1 MTDTP
6 EFRMLM
12 ILVHETGWSLSKSYM
27 EWFTLLFL
35 TSNIFE
41 SKTTQNYDSD
51 QELRK
56 LISQMVE
63 NFQNQTLILI
73 DDREDFERRILSHLR
88 PACFRIRYNLSLGV
102 YSIDSLI
109 KDSNH
114 AILIDLMKELIIPI
128 ENWLNKAFQ
137 MMN

>member
-12 ILVHETGWSLSKSYM
+12 ILVHETGWSLSKVIWSGSRYY
-27 EWFTLLFL
+27 FNFQY
-35 TSNIFE
+35 FE

-88 PACFRIRYNLSLGV
+88 PACFRIR
-102 YSIDSLI
+102 
-109 KDSNH
+109 
-114 AILIDLMKELIIPI
+114 
-128 ENWLNKAFQ
+128 
-137 MMN
+137 

>member
-35 TSNIFE
+35 TSNILRA
-41 SKTTQNYDSD
+41 KLLKIMIRIK
-51 QELRK
+51 LRK

-73 DDREDFERRILSHLR
+73 DDRRL
-88 PACFRIRYNLSLGV
+88 
-102 YSIDSLI
+102 
-109 KDSNH
+109 
-114 AILIDLMKELIIPI
+114 
-128 ENWLNKAFQ
+128 
-137 MMN
+137 

>member
-1 MTDTP
+1 TP

-12 ILVHETGWSLSKSYM
+12 ILVHVTGWSLSKSYM

-88 PACFRIRYNLSLGV
+88 PACFRIRYNLCLGV
-102 YSIDSLI
+102 YSIDSLT
-109 KDSNH
+109 KD
-114 AILIDLMKELIIPI
+114 
-128 ENWLNKAFQ
+128 
-137 MMN
+137 

>member
-1 MTDTP
+1 MGSRCQISTRFPDDVTDTP

-73 DDREDFERRILSHLR
+73 DDRRL
-88 PACFRIRYNLSLGV
+88 
-102 YSIDSLI
+102 
-109 KDSNH
+109 
-114 AILIDLMKELIIPI
+114 
-128 ENWLNKAFQ
+128 
-137 MMN
+137 

>member
-1 MTDTP
+1 
-6 EFRMLM
+6 MLT
-12 ILVHETGWSLSKSYM
+12 ILVGETAWKLSKSYL

-51 QELRK
+51 QDLRK

-63 NFQNQTLILI
+63 NFQNQTLIMI

-88 PACFRIRYNLSLGV
+88 PACFRIRFNLSLG
-102 YSIDSLI
+102 SILSI
-109 KDSNH
+109 
-114 AILIDLMKELIIPI
+114 A
-128 ENWLNKAFQ
+128 
-137 MMN
+137 